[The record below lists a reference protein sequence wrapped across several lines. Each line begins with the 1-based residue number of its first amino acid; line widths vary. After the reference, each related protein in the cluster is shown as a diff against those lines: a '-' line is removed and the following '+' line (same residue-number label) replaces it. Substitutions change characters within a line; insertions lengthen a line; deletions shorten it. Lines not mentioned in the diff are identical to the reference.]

1 MVSSGWKCISVLISI
16 FQFLTHTT
24 GNCLFKIFYPIV
36 MSNVFMREKVFVCAC
51 KRETESSYGLS
62 FVFLCVGIA
71 WVKGGWQVFLTVEK
85 KSQSDKWRLLDFQTL
100 VESYDFFWKV
110 DTNKGSPVVSCEV
123 LETAIF
129 SVNMRTAYIS
139 AYFFILFLFLFWG
152 LKVLIQQPGQLGEA
166 CCDTWVV
173 LNRPGWPPPSCTFSE
188 IRRWLVDAPGD
199 PVWWR
204 KQPTRCRTA
213 RATLQPTQA
222 MAGQSLTLTS
232 STRCGIT
239 TEMDSQADRCKWS
252 IVCRGGQVKSDRKG
266 QPICSPLTPPHPY

>member
-173 LNRPGWPPPSCTFSE
+173 LTASSMHIFLNQEMAGRCTRWPC
-188 IRRWLVDAPGD
+188 VM
-199 PVWWR
+199 
-204 KQPTRCRTA
+204 
-213 RATLQPTQA
+213 TQA
-222 MAGQSLTLTS
+222 AYSVSHSTCDSTAYTS
-232 STRCGIT
+232 H
-239 TEMDSQADRCKWS
+239 
-252 IVCRGGQVKSDRKG
+252 GGAKFDPNIQHKMRDNDWNG
-266 QPICSPLTPPHPY
+266 QPSGQM